1 MRTLAILT
9 VIFVMASDLAMAADP
24 CGPGHLWKAQARSG
38 VLELVWQG
46 RISDQMAA
54 DIAGEFAKHRRN
66 VSSVSLSLNS
76 CGGALR
82 HMRRAITVLEQI
94 QGTHQVVTKVERGGT
109 CGSACVPIFLTG
121 TRRIGALTSSFYFHP
136 VGIGPLGDPGTD
148 EATARMQVRSSA
160 TEELLNRY
168 FAGAGLSEDWLRYL
182 RRVLRTHDLWQS
194 GRDLW
199 ESKSGV
205 LTETIDNLEPRNDG
219 TIDLSNGTG
228 CNLKCRG

>member
-1 MRTLAILT
+1 MRAISVT
-9 VIFVMASDLAMAADP
+9 TIFVLASFPAIAADP
-24 CGPGHLWKAQARSG
+24 CGPGHLRKAEVRSG

-46 RISDQMAA
+46 SVSDQMAA
-54 DIAGEFAKHRRN
+54 DIADAFAKHRRHA
-66 VSSVSLSLNS
+66 SSVSLSLHS
-76 CGGALR
+76 CGGSLR
-82 HMRRAITVLEQI
+82 YMQRAITVLEQI
-94 QGTHQVVTKVERGGT
+94 QGTHQVVTKVERGAT
-109 CGSACVPIFLTG
+109 CGSACVPIFLAG

-136 VGIGPLGDPGTD
+136 VAIGSLGDPGTG
-148 EATARMQVRSSA
+148 EAMARMQVRSSA
-160 TEELLNRY
+160 TEDLLNRY

-182 RRVLRTHDLWQS
+182 RRTLSTHDLWQS

-219 TIDLSNGTG
+219 TIDLPSETG